1 MLQNLGG
8 AHLVAIVFLVV
19 LLFGAPKL
27 PVLAKNLGQSM
38 RIFKREVTTDRAV
51 ADGEVEESASTP
63 ASTVA
68 APGGPGAA
76 QAEVAPGSVA
86 QAAPA
91 RNDLAQ

>member
-27 PVLAKNLGQSM
+27 PMLAKNLGQSM
-38 RIFKREVTTDRAV
+38 RIFKREVTTDSAV
-51 ADGEVEESASTP
+51 ADGEAEESVSTP

-68 APGGPGAA
+68 APAGPGAV
-76 QAEVAPGSVA
+76 QTEVAPGSVA